1 MQQTSWQVCYRAAL
15 TESDPAKLTGR
26 IEAARRAIHD
36 RLQEIE
42 DYGHDTRE
50 REQLESAL
58 HALFT
63 LPTRKRS
70 A

>member
-1 MQQTSWQVCYRAAL
+1 MLDPTWQELYRAAL
-15 TESDPAKLTGR
+15 TESNPRKLYGR
-26 IEAARRAIHD
+26 IEAARRAIHK
-36 RLQEIE
+36 RLEQIE
-42 DYGHDTRE
+42 DSGDSRE
-50 REQLESAL
+50 RQQLDSAL

>member
-1 MQQTSWQVCYRAAL
+1 VLGPTWQELYRAAL
-15 TESDPAKLTGR
+15 TESNPNKLYGR
-26 IEAARRAIHD
+26 IEAARRAIHK
-36 RLQEIE
+36 RLEEIE
-42 DYGHDTRE
+42 DSGDIRE
-50 REQLESAL
+50 REQLDSAL

>member
-1 MQQTSWQVCYRAAL
+1 MQQSSWQVCYRAAL
-15 TESDPAKLTGR
+15 TEPDPTKLTGR

-36 RLQEIE
+36 RLQENE

-63 LPTRKRS
+63 LATRKRS